1 MFIDDDVHDN
11 SSIFGSYLNMIAN
24 IQFFFTDNDFN
35 YF

>member
-1 MFIDDDVHDN
+1 MMFMTIPPF
-11 SSIFGSYLNMIAN
+11 FGFYLNMIAN